1 MSYTVEQ
8 HKADEYMLVS
18 GSLDTSRLIG
28 KCTDAGRS
36 REVSVCARRGL
47 EEAARNL
54 MTNHSISVVVA
65 SGNSQED
72 SCMIAPGTCP

>member
-1 MSYTVEQ
+1 M
-8 HKADEYMLVS
+8 
-18 GSLDTSRLIG
+18 R
-28 KCTDAGRS
+28 RS
-36 REVSVCARRGL
+36 L

-72 SCMIAPGTCP
+72 SCLIAPGKCLFIQMTPMSSKSTASMHSRAKGSPAYPVELPDQHVSEKQLS

>member
-1 MSYTVEQ
+1 MRP
-8 HKADEYMLVS
+8 HNLH
-18 GSLDTSRLIG
+18 
-28 KCTDAGRS
+28 
-36 REVSVCARRGL
+36 ARRSL

-72 SCMIAPGTCP
+72 SCMIAPGKRLFTT